1 MENKLIGKVCCINVN
16 YATFISGNICDEVVD
31 GDTCIVLEMR
41 TDAYFVAANDCYM
54 IVLSKIGLCEV
65 HASDLEVIS
74 E

>member
-1 MENKLIGKVCCINVN
+1 MENKLIGKVCCINFN
-16 YATFISGNICDEVVD
+16 YATFINGNVCDEVVAD
-31 GDTCIVLEMR
+31 DACIVLEMR
-41 TDAYFVAANDCYM
+41 TDSFFVTANDCYM